1 MASKPAAFSRQLS
14 IEGVYN
20 VRDLGRYP
28 TRDGKR
34 TRSGRFLRSDNIG
47 KLSETAQQQLVD
59 WGLKTI
65 VDLRFDAEVK
75 SFTHCFASHNCVTY
89 YNVSLINPV
98 ILTNTEEREHL
109 YQFYTYL
116 LEDGKEEFRQVM
128 EILAETENQPAL
140 FHCHAGKDRTG
151 LIAGLLLSLANVA
164 PGIIAD
170 DYALTRQ
177 YIAPLIEM
185 WREEAIGRGQDLKKF
200 DRDNACD
207 PRTMLETLKYLD
219 EKYGG
224 AENYLRV
231 SGVSQAK
238 LDSLK
243 AALVE

>member
-1 MASKPAAFSRQLS
+1 MTSKPAAFSRHLPL
-14 IEGVYN
+14 EGVYN
-20 VRDLGRYP
+20 VRDLGNYP

-34 TRSGRFLRSDNIG
+34 TRTGRFLRSDNIG
-47 KLSETAQQQLVD
+47 KLSEAAQQQLVD

-65 VDLRFDAEVK
+65 VDLRFGWEVK
-75 SFTHCFASHNCVTY
+75 LFTHCFSSHECVTY
-89 YNVSLINPV
+89 HNVSLINSV
-98 ILTNTEEREHL
+98 IESNTEEREHL
-109 YQFYTYL
+109 YQYYTYL
-116 LEDGKEEFRQVM
+116 LEDGKEEFRQVI
-128 EILAETENQPAL
+128 EILAVPENQPAL

-170 DYALTRQ
+170 DYALTKQ
-177 YIAPLIEM
+177 YLAPLIEM
-185 WREEAIGRGQDLKKF
+185 WREEAIEKGLDLKKF

-224 AENYLRV
+224 AENYLRAC
-231 SGVSQAK
+231 GVSQAK

>member
-1 MASKPAAFSRQLS
+1 MATRPTAFSRHLPL
-14 IEGVYN
+14 EGVYN
-20 VRDLGRYP
+20 VRDLGGYP

-34 TRSGRFLRSDNIG
+34 TRPGRFLRSDNIG
-47 KLSETAQQQLVD
+47 KLQEAAQQKLVG
-59 WGLKTI
+59 WGVKTI
-65 VDLRFDAEVK
+65 IDLRFEKEVN
-75 SFTHCFASHNCVTY
+75 SFVHCFASHECVRY
-89 YNVSLINPV
+89 HNISLVNPV
-98 ILTNTEEREHL
+98 VMSNTEERVHL
-109 YQFYTYL
+109 YQFYTFL
-116 LEDGKEEFRQVM
+116 LDEAGAEFRQVM
-128 EILAETENQPAL
+128 EILAEQENQPAL

-177 YIAPLIEM
+177 YITPLIER
-185 WREEAIGRGQDLKKF
+185 WREEAIERGQDLKRF

-224 AENYLRV
+224 AEGYLRFC
-231 SGVSQAK
+231 GVSQGN

>member
-1 MASKPAAFSRQLS
+1 MATRPTAFSRHLPL
-14 IEGVYN
+14 EGVYN
-20 VRDLGRYP
+20 VRDLGDYP

-34 TRSGRFLRSDNIG
+34 TRPGRFLRSDNIG
-47 KLSETAQQQLVD
+47 KLSEAAQQKLVD

-65 VDLRFDAEVK
+65 IDLRFDKEVEL
-75 SFTHCFASHNCVTY
+75 FTHCFASHECVAY
-89 YNVSLINPV
+89 HNISLINPV
-98 ILTNTEEREHL
+98 ILADTEYREFL
-109 YQFYTYL
+109 YHQYIVI
-116 LEDGKEEFRQVM
+116 LEGAKDEFRQVM
-128 EILAETENQPAL
+128 EILADPENQPAL

-151 LIAGLLLSLANVA
+151 LIAALLLSLANVA

-185 WREEAIGRGQDLKKF
+185 WREEAIQRGQDLKRF

-207 PRTMLETLKYLD
+207 PRTMLETLRYLD

-224 AENYLRV
+224 AEGYLRAC
-231 SGVSQAK
+231 GVSQGN

>member
-1 MASKPAAFSRQLS
+1 MASRPAAFSRQLP

-20 VRDLGRYP
+20 VRDLGNYP

-34 TRSGRFLRSDNIG
+34 TRPGRFLRSDNIG
-47 KLSETAQQQLVD
+47 KLSEAAQQQLVD

-65 VDLRFDAEVK
+65 VDLRFDSEVK
-75 SFTHCFASHNCVTY
+75 LFTHCFASHDCVTY
-89 YNVSLINPV
+89 HNVSLINQV
-98 ILTNTEEREHL
+98 IFNTEEREHV
-109 YQFYTYL
+109 YQFYILL
-116 LEDGKEEFRQVM
+116 LEEAKDEFRQVL
-128 EILAETENQPAL
+128 EILAEPENQPAL

-177 YIAPLIEM
+177 YIAPLVEI
-185 WREEAIGRGQDLKKF
+185 WREEAIQKGWDMKRF
-200 DRDNACD
+200 DRDNAAD
-207 PRTMLETLKYLD
+207 PRTMLETLKHLD
-219 EKYGG
+219 ENYGG
-224 AENYLRV
+224 AENYLRAC
-231 SGVSQAK
+231 GVSQSK

>member
-1 MASKPAAFSRQLS
+1 MATRPPAFSRQLQL
-14 IEGVYN
+14 EGVYN
-20 VRDLGRYP
+20 VRDLGNYP

-34 TRSGRFLRSDNIG
+34 TRPGRFLRSDNIG
-47 KLSETAQQQLVD
+47 KLPETAQQKLVD

-65 VDLRFDAEVK
+65 VDLRLDREVK
-75 SFTHCFASHNCVTY
+75 TFTHCFASHDCVTY
-89 YNVSLINPV
+89 YNVSLVNPV
-98 ILTNTEEREHL
+98 VESSTEEREHL
-109 YQFYTYL
+109 YQFYIYL
-116 LEDGKEEFRQVM
+116 LEEAKGEFRQVI

-177 YIAPLIEM
+177 YIMPLIEI
-185 WREEAIGRGQDLKKF
+185 WREEAMERGWDLRKF
-200 DRDNACD
+200 ERDNACD

-219 EKYGG
+219 ESYGG
-224 AENYLRV
+224 AESYLRAC
-231 SGVSQAK
+231 GVSQAK

-243 AALVE
+243 AVLVE